1 MVSKPR
7 IGISSCLL
15 GNKVRHDGGHKHE
28 PLITQTLG
36 RYVEWVPVCPEFEV
50 GMGVPRET
58 VRLVGSAAKPKMIA
72 DKSGKDWT
80 QKMQSYAGKRVRGL
94 KEMNLSGYI
103 LKKNSPS
110 CGVESV
116 RVYPEPQSL
125 AQVGEGRKSADSV
138 KGRRAKATDDNAWY
152 GVYGPKGRPNS
163 QGRGLFTQILMT
175 TLPLLPVEEEGRFYD
190 RELRENFIE
199 RVFGYNRWQALLSNG
214 RSIKRLMDFHS
225 REKLLICAHSEDH
238 MRRLGRVVAQ
248 AKKMSLGAAMNTYGR
263 LFMEALD
270 HRATTRRNTNVLKHM
285 LGYFSKELSSD
296 ERKELCG
303 VIGDYR
309 RGLVPLVIPLTLI
322 RHYAEKY
329 DVSSLQGQSYL
340 QPNPNELML
349 RNHA

>member
-15 GNKVRHDGGHKHE
+15 GNKVRHDEGHKHE

-72 DKSGKDWT
+72 DRSGKDWT

-116 RVYPEPQSL
+116 RVYSQ
-125 AQVGEGRKSADSV
+125 
-138 KGRRAKATDDNAWY
+138 T
-152 GVYGPKGRPNS
+152 GRPNS
-163 QGRGLFTQILMT
+163 QGRGLFAQILMT
-175 TLPLLPVEEEGRFYD
+175 TLPLLPVEEEERFYD

-214 RSIKRLMDFHS
+214 CSIKRLVDFHS

-248 AKKMSLGAAMNTYGR
+248 VKKMSLGAAMNTYGR
-263 LFMEALD
+263 
-270 HRATTRRNTNVLKHM
+270 
-285 LGYFSKELSSD
+285 
-296 ERKELCG
+296 
-303 VIGDYR
+303 
-309 RGLVPLVIPLTLI
+309 PLYGGSRSPS
-322 RHYAEKY
+322 H
-329 DVSSLQGQSYL
+329 
-340 QPNPNELML
+340 
-349 RNHA
+349 HA